1 MICGFQNCQE
11 NLIVS
16 SHQVMLICYSSH
28 RKLIPCEQLYT
39 SKFGVLSETN
49 LPLKRHEPPEH
60 TPHEIDHLNSP
71 KNIEFVMKTIPS
83 APLILLDPDGFT
95 GECAKYLKMN

>member
-1 MICGFQNCQE
+1 
-11 NLIVS
+11 
-16 SHQVMLICYSSH
+16 MLICYNSH

-95 GECAKYLKMN
+95 GEYAKYLKMN